1 MPVTSCFDV
10 GPMPARS
17 RMATAAR
24 SAPSCGLLFVE
35 AAIAR
40 PALQTVVDLGVALD
54 VAEALEQCRERGDAR
69 GWLAGVRVDIFVNS
83 IPLHDSAQLR
93 RARVSLAGTPLWVL
107 AAEDLVVL
115 KMLFHRPKDLEDC
128 RRVLA
133 LQGARFDAEY
143 AQQQLRDHL
152 GHGDSRINEFDEMLS
167 DCRAE

>member
-1 MPVTSCFDV
+1 M
-10 GPMPARS
+10 
-17 RMATAAR
+17 
-24 SAPSCGLLFVE
+24 
-35 AAIAR
+35 
-40 PALQTVVDLGVALD
+40 
-54 VAEALEQCRERGDAR
+54 
-69 GWLAGVRVDIFVNS
+69 
-83 IPLHDSAQLR
+83 
-93 RARVSLAGTPLWVL
+93 
-107 AAEDLVVL
+107 L